1 MYYATK
7 VLYFSIDIN
16 MAKVVL
22 IAYKDVI
29 KVSLKTRD
37 KDIVFE
43 NAKKEVLIVE
53 LEVQVEI
60 QKAYVI
66 LEEISEVKIAICFIT
81 TWETNTNSKL
91 HNIDINKT

>member
-81 TWETNTNSKL
+81 T
-91 HNIDINKT
+91 